1 MGAKRNPQT
10 AAKRDREQAM
20 RERRERKRLK
30 KQARKDSAPGDA
42 GVTQSPVG
50 QATGSA
56 NANILSASILA

>member
-30 KQARKDSAPGDA
+30 KQARKDSVPVDA
-42 GVTQSPVG
+42 GVGQQSTDP
-50 QATGSA
+50 
-56 NANILSASILA
+56 NAVR